1 MIGWSFHGFQTSLSK
16 ATHYPWV
23 AREGWHAQERA
34 AARYNDDKNI
44 CRRLV
49 PRGKPEHYSYF
60 IFPPPFVF
68 PSSFSLIL
76 VPLFLLALSPWWLS
90 PIICQFQREQK
101 SKKFC
106 RNNQS
111 TIVVIFEFLLD
122 RNCTIYIFNH
132 RGSLARTIAKSKFYA
147 LWIIPRPHPQRKTNL
162 ASSRLLNEKFNLEVN
177 KPGLTNLG

>member
-1 MIGWSFHGFQTSLSK
+1 MTIKIFVVDSRKTWTL
-16 ATHYPWV
+16 
-23 AREGWHAQERA
+23 
-34 AARYNDDKNI
+34 
-44 CRRLV
+44 
-49 PRGKPEHYSYF
+49 F
-60 IFPPPFVF
+60 IFYFSSSLRLSIFFFVYPRPFISVRTF
-68 PSSFSLIL
+68 TLMTFSN
-76 VPLFLLALSPWWLS
+76 
-90 PIICQFQREQK
+90 ICQFQREQK

-147 LWIIPRPHPQRKTNL
+147 LWIIPRPHPRRKTNL